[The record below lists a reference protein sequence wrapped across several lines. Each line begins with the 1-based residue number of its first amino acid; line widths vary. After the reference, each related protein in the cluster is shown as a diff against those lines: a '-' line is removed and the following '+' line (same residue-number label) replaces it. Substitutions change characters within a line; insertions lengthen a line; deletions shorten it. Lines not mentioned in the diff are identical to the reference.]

1 VPPDEPSCL
10 EGVGLLLFIDALDLL
25 NEIGPSSSSFS
36 NR

>member
-1 VPPDEPSCL
+1 MPPDEPSCL
-10 EGVGLLLFIDALDLL
+10 EGVGLLVFTEALVLL